1 MIKDRL
7 DIAPIE
13 NLPPDIGLLLAMLD
27 ATTRKWTAELGRV
40 STEAIRWQPHPE
52 GHSIGAIILHNAEV
66 EAFWLHEVAAGHP
79 LTEAQKRL
87 LLSEATDQYGGKWPV
102 PPKKPLSWYLEQH
115 RAIRERTHEIVRN
128 LTTLEHVGV
137 YGKREFTL
145 RWLLHHIIS
154 HEAYHGGQAVLLAS
168 LYKKREI
175 APET

>member
-1 MIKDRL
+1 M
-7 DIAPIE
+7 
-13 NLPPDIGLLLAMLD
+13 
-27 ATTRKWTAELGRV
+27 
-40 STEAIRWQPHPE
+40 
-52 GHSIGAIILHNAEV
+52 
-66 EAFWLHEVAAGHP
+66 
-79 LTEAQKRL
+79 
-87 LLSEATDQYGGKWPV
+87 